1 MCAFPWEAGGFRSD
15 PTQHDGTALPSPGEC
30 SGLVRPLGRAEEARL
45 ALAECPPDSGFRLH
59 FVCVLF
65 ILLRFI

>member
-1 MCAFPWEAGGFRSD
+1 MCSFPWEAGGLRSD
-15 PTQHDGTALPSPGEC
+15 PTPHDWTAPPSPGEC
-30 SGLVRPLGRAEEARL
+30 SGLVRPLERDADSHL
-45 ALAECPPDSGFRLH
+45 AVAECPPDSGFQCH